1 MIREK
6 LYIWI
11 SQMIYLRFESL
22 ELLINKYGDFEK
34 LWNLSK
40 FEFAKNSFLT
50 QREISDLSNI
60 NYRKNLEQ
68 IHEYLIKYNIQIIGF
83 DDIRY
88 PIKLKFID
96 NRPKVLFVKGDISNI
111 NKESVAIVGSRN
123 ASNYGIKNAK
133 YFSEGLS
140 KKGLVIISG
149 LAKGIDSIAHKSVLA
164 SGGITYAILAHGLDS
179 VYPKVNLDLFKDII
193 KNGGAVISEYVIGVK
208 PQPKYFVQRNRI
220 ISGLSNAVIVVE
232 AKERSGA
239 LITAEYAIEQ
249 GREVWAIPGN
259 IFNDN
264 AKGTNNLI
272 KDGASCLTNLIDI
285 LKN

>member
-6 LYIWI
+6 MFIWI

-22 ELLINKYGDFEK
+22 ELLINKYGSLEK
-34 LWNLSK
+34 LWNLSN
-40 FEFAKNSFLT
+40 FEFSKNSFLT
-50 QREISDLSNI
+50 QMEISDLGNI
-60 NYRKNLEQ
+60 NYRKNLDQ
-68 IHEYLIKYNIQIIGF
+68 IYEYLIKYNIQIIGF
-83 DDIRY
+83 DDFRY

-96 NRPKVLFVKGDISNI
+96 NRPKVLFVKGNISNI
-111 NKESVAIVGSRN
+111 NNESVAIVGSRN

-133 YFSEGLS
+133 YFSESLS

-149 LAKGIDSIAHKSVLA
+149 LAKGIDSIVHKSVLA
-164 SGGITYAILAHGLDS
+164 CGGITYAILAHGLDF
-179 VYPKVNLDLFKDII
+179 VYPKVNLDLFMDII
-193 KNGGAVISEYVIGVK
+193 KSGGAVISEYVIGVK

-220 ISGLSNAVIVVE
+220 ISGLANAVIVVE
-232 AKERSGA
+232 ANERSGA

-264 AKGTNNLI
+264 AKGANNLI
-272 KDGASCLTNLIDI
+272 KDGANCLTNLMDI
-285 LKN
+285 LK